1 MSEARYSLEGKVAV
15 VTGAKR
21 GIGAEIALT
30 FARAGAD
37 VVVGTRVV
45 EDGQLEAVAKEIEK
59 LGRRALAVQ
68 VDISHKADVDNMVE
82 KAIDAFDHID
92 ILVNNAAIA
101 FWRPMLEVTE
111 EDWDNVVDIDLKGY
125 FLCSQAVAKKMVER
139 GKGGNIINVA
149 SVAGVRLGEYM
160 RKVETQLGV
169 YAVAKAGVL
178 MLNKA
183 LAQEWAPYNIRVNA
197 ISPTRVLTPMSLA
210 WDNPEEAR
218 RSSAYIPLGRI
229 AQPGDVAGAALFLA
243 SDASSYI
250 TGDNIMVDGGQTV

>member
-1 MSEARYSLEGKVAV
+1 MSEVKYSLEGKVAV

-68 VDISHKADVDNMVE
+68 VDISRKADVDNMVK

-101 FWRPMLEVTE
+101 F
-111 EDWDNVVDIDLKGY
+111 
-125 FLCSQAVAKKMVER
+125 
-139 GKGGNIINVA
+139 
-149 SVAGVRLGEYM
+149 
-160 RKVETQLGV
+160 
-169 YAVAKAGVL
+169 
-178 MLNKA
+178 
-183 LAQEWAPYNIRVNA
+183 
-197 ISPTRVLTPMSLA
+197 
-210 WDNPEEAR
+210 
-218 RSSAYIPLGRI
+218 
-229 AQPGDVAGAALFLA
+229 
-243 SDASSYI
+243 
-250 TGDNIMVDGGQTV
+250 